1 MAIAPWRATCIQMES
16 RIASNAPSKEAA
28 WEIING
34 NIANALSKIRAACEG
49 PTPPKL
55 VVLPEFVFTGPQRAT
70 AVADWIERACTTIPG
85 AITETLADL
94 CREFGIYI
102 AGNHFEVDPKWPD
115 RYFNSSFLL
124 DPKGEVIL
132 RYRRINTGSWTSPH
146 DILDEYRAAYGEEG
160 IFPVAD
166 TELGRLAIYPCGE
179 VNVPEITRVFMLRGA
194 EVILHPNNE
203 PLTPIADMAKQ
214 CRAFENMTYLI
225 SSNIAGVAGFSDTAT
240 GGHSMIVDFRGDR
253 IAYEDS
259 AEESIDCS
267 AMIDIEALQAA
278 RHDRGMGN
286 SLLRSR
292 FDMYRSYY
300 STADFYPANAL
311 AQTPVVQNEDFAP
324 VQEKAIAQLARS
336 GVLRSE

>member
-1 MAIAPWRATCIQMES
+1 MAIAPWRATCIQIES
-16 RIASNAPSKEAA
+16 RIACNATSKDAV

-34 NIANALSKIRAACEG
+34 NLANAMAKIREACEG

-55 VVLPEFVFTGPQRAT
+55 VVLPEFVFTGPQRHVPAST
-70 AVADWIERACTTIPG
+70 WIENACTTIPG

-94 CREFGIYI
+94 CREFDIYI

-146 DILDEYRAAYGEEG
+146 DILDEYRAEYGEDG
-160 IFPVAD
+160 IFPVVD

-179 VNVPEITRVFMLRGA
+179 VNVPEITRIFMLRGA

-214 CRAFENMTYLI
+214 CRAHENMVYVI
-225 SSNIAGVAGFSDTAT
+225 STNLAGTAGFSDTLT
-240 GGHSMIVDFRGDR
+240 GGHSMIVDFRGNR
-253 IAYEDS
+253 IAFEES
-259 AEESIDCS
+259 AEESIECS
-267 AMIDIEALQAA
+267 AMIDVAALRDA
-278 RHDRGMGN
+278 RRDLGMGN
-286 SLLRSR
+286 SILRTR
-292 FDMYRSYY
+292 LEMYRGYY
-300 STADFYPANAL
+300 GTAEIYPANGL
-311 AQTPVVQNEDFAP
+311 ASGAVESNEDFAP
-324 VQEKAIAQLARS
+324 VQKQALANLESAGIVR
-336 GVLRSE
+336 EE